1 MKTKNKL
8 KSLKTGKVSNDDP
21 LARPMI
27 PLEKCK
33 AIMNRGGLTYTD
45 EELLAI
51 RDFMYRLAE
60 IMTTYYERVQEK
72 RAKII
77 SINKDNNNDKTES
90 IPLRSGEY
98 GRTG

>member
-8 KSLKTGKVSNDDP
+8 RSLETGKVSNDDP
-21 LARPMI
+21 LVRPMI
-27 PLEKCK
+27 PLEKCR
-33 AIMNRGGLTYTD
+33 AIMNRGGLTYTN